1 MRVPR
6 FCLALLV
13 SATALLATDPIV
25 GTWTYQHA
33 ASKGALLPKSSTV
46 VITEEGDT
54 NVISVNAVS
63 ADGSP
68 FVYKY
73 TLPKKGGAATNVEGA
88 FDAVSGKLVNPLTR
102 DMVYMRGGK
111 QVRSA
116 HVVVA
121 KNGKTMKTTIK
132 NMDANGKAV
141 TVTQV
146 YTKQ

>member
-1 MRVPR
+1 MRLPR
-6 FCLALLV
+6 LCLALLI
-13 SATALLATDPIV
+13 SATALLAADPIV

-33 ASKGALLPKSSTV
+33 GSKGALLPKSSTV
-46 VITEEGDT
+46 VVTEEGDT
-54 NVISVNAVS
+54 NVISVNTVI

-68 FVYKY
+68 MAYKY
-73 TLPKKGGAATNVEGA
+73 TLPKQGGTATNVEGA

-102 DMVYMRGGK
+102 DMVYMKGGK

-132 NMDANGKAV
+132 NMDAKGKAV